1 MLAEAVAE
9 VLDERNPLRLRSN
22 PRVLKRAV
30 LGYPPKRKMHDNW
43 PQPTKLPVD
52 AVMIVK

>member
-9 VLDERNPLRLRSN
+9 VLDERNPRRLRSN

-30 LGYPPKRKMHDNW
+30 LGYPPKRKIHDNW
-43 PQPTKLPVD
+43 PQPTKLPAD